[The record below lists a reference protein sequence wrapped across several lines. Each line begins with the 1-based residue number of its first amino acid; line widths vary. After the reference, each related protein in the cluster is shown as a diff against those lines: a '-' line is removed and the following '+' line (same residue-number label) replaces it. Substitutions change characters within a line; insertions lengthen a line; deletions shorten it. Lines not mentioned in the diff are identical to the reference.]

1 MEIGIAGGTQQPIFE
16 SFSIQMPKTIGF
28 EFGHPP
34 AKPHIDN
41 FRKAVKEHL
50 PFLFIKPSTSI
61 SSSRVLPS
69 LLEFRHPET
78 PTLSLRTL
86 KGSENFSMTNFLL
99 ALTGSSVISSSLA

>member
-28 EFGHPP
+28 GFGHPL

-50 PFLFIKPSTSI
+50 PFLFVKPSTPI

-86 KGSENFSMTNFLL
+86 KGSEKLFHDEFSSCLDRF
-99 ALTGSSVISSSLA
+99 

>member
-34 AKPHIDN
+34 AKPHIDD

-50 PFLFIKPSTSI
+50 AFLFIKPSTSI
-61 SSSRVLPS
+61 SFSRVTESFQL
-69 LLEFRHPET
+69 FW
-78 PTLSLRTL
+78 
-86 KGSENFSMTNFLL
+86 NFAIQKHQLYLFERSRVPKTFP
-99 ALTGSSVISSSLA
+99 